1 MFKVAICDDESVYAR
16 HLEKILTNY
25 SNSLLQIQ
33 LYTSSNIL
41 LQNLYNNFDIC
52 FLDIEMP
59 GLNGIEIAKRI
70 KSYNPQT
77 YVVFTTAYSKYAVES
92 YKVKGYAYVLK
103 PFEKEQI
110 EPILD
115 ELIELIGKEKSLI
128 KTKDGMKKL
137 TNQEIEYINIEGRNI
152 CYHLRDGSMIL
163 GPALRGMFRDAVSQF
178 FNKPDFFFLQPSLI
192 VNLENIEEMNREHI
206 IFDNG
211 EIYYLPKHG
220 YDKIMQVWSYYK
232 VKG

>member
-1 MFKVAICDDESVYAR
+1 MFKVAICDDESVYAK
-16 HLEKILTNY
+16 HLEKILSNY

-33 LYTSSNIL
+33 LYTSGSIL
-41 LQNLYNNFDIC
+41 LQNLTNNFDIC

-59 GLNGIEIAKRI
+59 EINGIEIAKRI

-77 YVVFTTAYSKYAVES
+77 YIVFTTLYSEYAVES
-92 YKVKGYAYVLK
+92 YNVKGYAYILK
-103 PFEKEQI
+103 PYKNEQI
-110 EPILD
+110 EQVLD
-115 ELIELIGKEKSLI
+115 ELIELIGQEKSLI

-152 CYHLRDGSMIL
+152 CYHLRDGSML
-163 GPALRGMFRDAVSQF
+163 FGPALRGMFRDAVAQF